1 MTRHLFL
8 VAMALAMTTFIA
20 CSLQSD
26 PTLGGSI
33 SSEDAGDG
41 VMEAGTGGE
50 QSNTGGSA
58 ITMDAGED
66 AHVITNSLAER
77 ELRIRRCHT
86 IDCLECYEEIVGQ
99 DAVIEAPLL
108 CSSANDDCKPNV
120 ECVSASDCD
129 EQPGGFCAAS
139 ALFEICA
146 QGLPCVQHVE
156 VLGCRYDECDSDSDC
171 ATGEHCECD
180 RDSPRRICRA
190 PECVV
195 NSDCPAGE
203 RCIPS
208 GTSCTSEPPVP
219 TGYHCST
226 PDDTCDPDTCDC
238 TYLYTPTPHFECLP
252 PVCGE

>member
-1 MTRHLFL
+1 MTRCLSL
-8 VAMALAMTTFIA
+8 VAMALVLTTFSA
-20 CSLQSD
+20 CSLHSD
-26 PTLGGSI
+26 PTLGGSSNGQDA
-33 SSEDAGDG
+33 SSSVMTAGS
-41 VMEAGTGGE
+41 GGG

-58 ITMDAGED
+58 NVDAGGD
-66 AHVITNSLAER
+66 TQSSIDP

-86 IDCLECYEEIVGQ
+86 SECLECTEEIVGQ
-99 DAVIEAPLL
+99 NAVIEAPLL
-108 CSSANDDCKPNV
+108 CSSANDDCKPDV
-120 ECVSASDCD
+120 ECLNASDCVA
-129 EQPGGFCAAS
+129 QAGGFCAAS
-139 ALFEICA
+139 ALFEVCE
-146 QGLPCVQHVE
+146 QGWSLCVQHVE
-156 VLGCRYDECDSDSDC
+156 VLGCRYDECDSDDDC

-195 NSDCPAGE
+195 DTDCTAGE

-208 GTSCTSEPPVP
+208 GTSCTNQPPIP
-219 TGYHCST
+219 TAYHCST